1 MKIAATS
8 LPSPK
13 RPFNLTLNESTVE
26 QARCYTT
33 NLSATVDS
41 LLAEFVAKQAKM
53 DRDRQQACDAIC
65 AAWNDYRAAHG
76 SFADEH
82 CRL

>member
-1 MKIAATS
+1 MKSAN
-8 LPSPK
+8 PSQGTK
-13 RPFNLTLNESTVE
+13 RPFNLTLSEATVAE
-26 QARCYTT
+26 ARRHTS

-41 LLAEFVAKQAKM
+41 LLTEFVAKQTQRAQE
-53 DRDRQQACDAIC
+53 RQRECDAIC
-65 AAWNDYRAAHG
+65 DTWNQFRAEHA